1 MAGNLTAMKSY
12 VKAVVVGVG
21 LPTRTEDS
29 KAPHKREREKRV
41 WWEAMELIEAELPE
55 LAASEEE

>member
-1 MAGNLTAMKSY
+1 MKSY

-41 WWEAMELIEAELPE
+41 WWEAMELIEAEMPE